1 MADLQQEKGLV
12 LDFLN
17 NIDKA
22 ENKLLA
28 DSFRVEHEEVDA
40 ERQVKD
46 ENEHNQN

>member
-28 DSFRVEHEEVDA
+28 ETRFPS
-40 ERQVKD
+40 QK
-46 ENEHNQN
+46 